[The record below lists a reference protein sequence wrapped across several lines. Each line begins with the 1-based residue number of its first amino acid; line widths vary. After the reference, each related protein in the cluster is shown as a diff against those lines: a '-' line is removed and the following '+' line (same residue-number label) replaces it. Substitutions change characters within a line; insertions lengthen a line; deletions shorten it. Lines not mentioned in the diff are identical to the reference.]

1 MYRGPD
7 GASDIGLKPREM
19 TDVPGERLAK
29 MEESNRAMREEVR
42 MLRDEMRDDMR
53 GVRTDVARIAE
64 SLSKLAVHAYELKT
78 VRSAVERNEV
88 HIQGLEREFSE
99 RQEVVS
105 KRLADVEGKQ
115 KRLDGMM
122 TSLKWSLAFIVTVV
136 TAIVNVVFHFIT

>member
-1 MYRGPD
+1 
-7 GASDIGLKPREM
+7 M

-53 GVRTDVARIAE
+53 GVRTDVARIGE
-64 SLSKLAVHAYELKT
+64 SLSKFAVHDYELKT
-78 VRSAVERNEV
+78 RRSSVERNEML
-88 HIQGLEREFSE
+88 IQALDKEFTD
-99 RQEVVS
+99 RQEGVS

-136 TAIVNVVFHFIT
+136 TAVVNVVFHFLT

>member
-1 MYRGPD
+1 
-7 GASDIGLKPREM
+7 M

-64 SLSKLAVHAYELKT
+64 SLSKFAVHAYELKT
-78 VRSAVERNEV
+78 IRSSVERNEI
-88 HIQGLEREFSE
+88 HIQALDKEFTD

-136 TAIVNVVFHFIT
+136 TAVVNVVFHFIT